1 MTATKGASRPEATL
15 GRVLDDLGSTFL
27 RPVAAA
33 PNLDQRVGGV
43 TIHDPLDE
51 QAHAEGAIV
60 LGVGLST
67 GPQVDDLLVD
77 LGRRGASALV
87 LREPV
92 QLDPATEAAAAAHGV
107 AVLAL
112 TRGASWTQLGALL
125 RTLLSDQ
132 DLTAVDGDALGAY
145 PAGDL
150 FTLANAI
157 AALLDAPVT
166 IEDRSSRVLAFSGR
180 QEEADPSRITTILER
195 QVPERYSRLL
205 TEGGFFKQ
213 LYASEGPVHIRLD
226 GNGERIK
233 TRAAVAVRA
242 GDEVLGS
249 IWAAVSEELSPERAE
264 AMRDA
269 ARMVALHL
277 LRIRG
282 GSDAERRLRADL
294 LGSALQGEE
303 GAGHAL
309 ARLGLSETAVVVLA
323 ASVPSDPDEGGLDEQ
338 GTLAVHRQR
347 ISDAI
352 AMHLSAV
359 HPKSCA
365 ALLGDTAYALLPVHQ
380 VENGETRA
388 MRLATE
394 FLHRVGRQ
402 RSVFIG
408 IGPPARGPEE
418 LARARRSADRAL
430 RVLLEHGHPESRAAL
445 LSEVHVEA
453 LVLELRDKITARGE
467 RATGPVARLLTHDT
481 EHETHL
487 VETLR
492 TWLDT
497 MGDITAAA
505 QSLHIHPNTFRYRLR
520 RLAEIGGMDLKDPEA
535 RFAAMLQLRVMPE
548 LAAPRAQGGPR
559 RV

>member
-1 MTATKGASRPEATL
+1 MAAIKDPSQPEATL

-27 RPVAAA
+27 RPVHTV
-33 PNLDQRVGGV
+33 PDLGQRVGGV

-60 LGVGLST
+60 LGVGLT
-67 GPQVDDLLVD
+67 AGPDVDDLLVD

-92 QLDPATEAAAAAHGV
+92 QLGPETEAAATDNGV

-125 RTLLSDQ
+125 RSLLAER
-132 DLTAVDGDALGAY
+132 DLPTADGEALGAP

-157 AALLDAPVT
+157 AALLDAPIT

-180 QEEADPSRITTILER
+180 QEEADSSRIATILER

-205 TEGGFFKQ
+205 TDAGFFKQ
-213 LYASEGPVHIRLD
+213 MYASDGPVHIRLD
-226 GNGERIK
+226 AEGERIK
-233 TRAAVAVRA
+233 TRAAMAVRA

-249 IWAAVSEELSPERAE
+249 IWAAVPEELSRERAD

-269 ARMVALHL
+269 AKMVALHL
-277 LRIRG
+277 LRIRA

-294 LGSALQGEE
+294 LGTALQGEE

-309 ARLGLSETAVVVLA
+309 ARLGLADTSVVVLA
-323 ASVPSDPDEGGLDEQ
+323 ATVPTDPEEGNLDGL
-338 GTLAVHRQR
+338 GSLALHRQR

-359 HPKSCA
+359 HPRSCA

-380 VENGETRA
+380 AENGEAQA

-394 FLHRVGRQ
+394 FLNRIGRQ
-402 RSVFIG
+402 RPAFIG
-408 IGPPARGPEE
+408 VGPPARGPEE
-418 LARARRSADRAL
+418 LARSRRSADRAL
-430 RVLLEHGHPESRAAL
+430 RVLLAQGHPESRAAL

-453 LVLELRDKITARGE
+453 LLLELRDRVTARGE
-467 RATGPVARLLTHDT
+467 TATGPVARLLAHDSEHDT
-481 EHETHL
+481 DL
-487 VETLR
+487 VQTLR

-505 QSLHIHPNTFRYRLR
+505 ESLHIHPNTFRYRLR
-520 RLAEIGGMDLKDPEA
+520 RLSEIGSLDLKDPES

-548 LAAPRAQGGPR
+548 LAAPTAGSTEQF
-559 RV
+559 

>member
-1 MTATKGASRPEATL
+1 M
-15 GRVLDDLGSTFL
+15 GRVLEDLGSTFL
-27 RPVAAA
+27 RPVL
-33 PNLDQRVGGV
+33 PVPDLDRRVGGV

-60 LGVGLST
+60 LGVGLSA
-67 GPQVDDLLVD
+67 GPQVDELLTD
-77 LGRRGASALV
+77 LGRRDASALV

-92 QLDPATEAAAAAHGV
+92 RLAPATEATAVAHGV

-125 RTLLSDQ
+125 RSLLAER
-132 DLTAVDGDALGAY
+132 DLATVDSEALGAP

-157 AALLDAPVT
+157 AALLDAPIT

-180 QEEADPSRITTILER
+180 QEEADSSRIATILER

-205 TEGGFFKQ
+205 TEAGFFKR
-213 LYASEGPVHIRLD
+213 LYASDGPVHIRLE

-233 TRAAVAVRA
+233 TRAAMAVRA

-249 IWAAVSEELSPERAE
+249 IWAAVPEELSTERAD

-269 ARMVALHL
+269 AKMVALHL
-277 LRIRG
+277 LRIRA

-294 LGSALQGEE
+294 LGTALQGEE

-309 ARLGLSETAVVVLA
+309 ARLGLSDTAVVVLA
-323 ASVPSDPDEGGLDEQ
+323 AGVAGDGDDGGLDEL
-338 GTLAVHRQR
+338 GTRAVHRQR

-359 HPKSCA
+359 HPKSCT

-380 VENGETRA
+380 PEVGEAHA

-394 FLHRVGRQ
+394 FLHRIGRQ
-402 RSVFIG
+402 RPVFIG

-430 RVLLEHGHPESRAAL
+430 RVLLEQGHPGSRAAL

-453 LVLELRDKITARGE
+453 LLLELRDRISSRGDQ
-467 RATGPVARLLTHDT
+467 ATGPVARLRAHDT
-481 EHETHL
+481 EHETDL

-505 QSLHIHPNTFRYRLR
+505 ESLHIHPNTFRYRLR

-548 LAAPRAQGGPR
+548 LTAPRRMDSVEPL
-559 RV
+559 